1 MLKTAMKICG
11 KKTKHNSESNYSETA
26 RSDFGYWSDIKM
38 LKGWKSAANQM
49 QNLVSYP
56 LSNLHQNLIKEK
68 IWEGGC
74 LIGVGLRL
82 CEILLYSGKTL
93 KILFR
98 IYTDR
103 DCKVKQRILQSAT
116 KQITKCDR
124 YYKVPGN
131 Y

>member
-1 MLKTAMKICG
+1 
-11 KKTKHNSESNYSETA
+11 
-26 RSDFGYWSDIKM
+26 
-38 LKGWKSAANQM
+38 M

-93 KILFR
+93 KILFG

-103 DCKVKQRILQSAT
+103 DCRVKQRILQSAT